1 MTNEGTA
8 AASAGG
14 HEGHHDDHGIGHA
27 VPLKVLAG
35 VAAALLVLTVI
46 TVVAA
51 QFRFGPMEVVVAMA
65 IATVKASLVC
75 AYFMHLRY
83 DKPFH
88 AFIFIAALVF
98 VGLFITFALM
108 DARQYDPDVKTY
120 ELQEAVPGS

>member
-1 MTNEGTA
+1 MTNDPNA
-8 AASAGG
+8 AAHHGDHG
-14 HEGHHDDHGIGHA
+14 HDDHGMGHA
-27 VPLKVLAG
+27 VPLKILAG
-35 VAAALLVLTVI
+35 VAAALMILTVI

-88 AFIFIAALVF
+88 AFIFISALLF
-98 VGLFITFALM
+98 VGLFITFAMM
-108 DARQYDPDVKTY
+108 DARQYDPDVKSY
-120 ELQEAVPGS
+120 ELQEETAGS